1 MIFLRLDE
9 NVSHRIA
16 EAAKVVGIP
25 QDLKIET
32 AHGQRESGL
41 SDVDWVRRFAQRGR
55 AQDVRVAFSGDGRM
69 RENEAERVALEDA
82 GVVLFFAPGK
92 GFWRE
97 LRKEGQ
103 AAYFIRWLPKLLEIA
118 KASNPG
124 QQYKLPGSF
133 TPRADLKPLASIAS
147 KSVLRPGRP
156 RRDRK
161 LPLLDRS

>member
-16 EAAKVVGIP
+16 EAARAIGIP

-32 AHGQRESGL
+32 PHGQRESGL

-55 AQDVRVAFSGDGRM
+55 SDDVRVAFSGDGRM
-69 RENEAERVALEDA
+69 RDNEAERVALEDA
-82 GVVLFFAPGK
+82 GIILFFAPGK

-118 KASNPG
+118 KASKPG
-124 QQYKLPGSF
+124 QQYKLPSSF
-133 TPRADLKPLASIAS
+133 NPRADLRPLAPIAL
-147 KSVLRPGRP
+147 KRVLRPGRP
-156 RRDRK
+156 RRNRK
-161 LPLLDRS
+161 LPLLDRH